1 MTIEIV
7 LLALANAL
15 RPSSLVAVYGLVRE
29 DSPSRLLAAYVFAGL
44 AFTFAVGAAVLLVF
58 SGIDLQA
65 GSNSTKGIAEIA
77 AGIVLV
83 AVGTGMVFRRDD
95 LGRVMDAPSTSGRSG
110 RLRGRQI
117 TTRAAA
123 LAGPVTHIPGLLYL
137 AALNLII
144 SEEPDVP
151 GGLLQVG
158 IYNVIWFAPPIVV
171 LAVCAVD
178 PSLARGAVQ
187 RLEQWGAAHARTI
200 LQTVAFGLGVWLLV
214 TGATTI

>member
-1 MTIEIV
+1 
-7 LLALANAL
+7 
-15 RPSSLVAVYGLVRE
+15 
-29 DSPSRLLAAYVFAGL
+29 
-44 AFTFAVGAAVLLVF
+44 
-58 SGIDLQA
+58 
-65 GSNSTKGIAEIA
+65 
-77 AGIVLV
+77 
-83 AVGTGMVFRRDD
+83 
-95 LGRVMDAPSTSGRSG
+95 GRSG

-123 LAGPVTHIPGLLYL
+123 LAGPVTHIPGLHYL

-187 RLEQWGAAHARTI
+187 RLEQWGAAHAPTI